1 MKTQLLAGAA
11 LALMVVAAPAEAV
24 AQDAKATEILAKT
37 RTAIGGGKLDAL
49 KTLTLQAATQRN
61 VGQMQ
66 MASELDMFLEL
77 PDRYLKSEASRG
89 MMNMTMNSGFN
100 GEQAIL
106 PANASF
112 GSGGSMMVRIG
123 PGGPVTGEAPKLTDE
138 QKAEMNKASL
148 RSARVDLSR
157 MMLGWFG
164 TAHPSLKAQYTYA
177 GEAESPDGKAHV
189 IDVKDEDGFE
199 ARLFIDQ
206 NNYLPLMV
214 AYKARAPRMV
224 TAGGPMARS
233 TQAPAHGGGEGQARP
248 LTEEERKKLAQDTE
262 ARIRREVADQPLVE
276 HALYFDG
283 WQEVDGIQ
291 FPHVMRRAIAG
302 ETTEEWTVGKVR
314 INQKIDAKK
323 FAVEAR

>member
-1 MKTQLLAGAA
+1 MTTQMLAGAA
-11 LALMVVAAPAEAV
+11 LALMVVAAPGAVV
-24 AQDAKATEILAKT
+24 AQDAKTEEILAKT

-66 MASELDMFLEL
+66 MASEVEMFLEL

-89 MMNMTMNSGFN
+89 MMNMTMNTGFN

-112 GSGGSMMVRIG
+112 GPGGSMMVRIG
-123 PGGPVTGEAPKLTDE
+123 PGGPMTGEAPKPTDE
-138 QKAEMNKASL
+138 QKAEMNQTSL

-164 TAHPSLKAQYTYA
+164 TAHPSLKARYTYA

-189 IDVKDEDGFE
+189 IDVKDVDGFE

-206 NNYLPLMV
+206 NNHLPLMV
-214 AYKARAPRMV
+214 SYKARAPRMV
-224 TAGGPMARS
+224 TAGGPMGRG
-233 TQAPAHGGGEGQARP
+233 TQAPAPGAGEARP

-314 INQKIDAKK
+314 INQKIDPKK